1 VRKSSIYLPD
11 QLKQDL
17 AALAARSGRAE
28 ADLIRLAIE
37 RLLAVADPQDG
48 SASPVTPVPRRSGPM
63 LIGVGLGP
71 GDPRQVTR
79 LAEQSLIG
87 ADRVFAVSWT
97 ERSIGRAETVVRAV
111 APTVAVERIV
121 HDITAD
127 AAGRQRS
134 LKAAANAVVAALDA
148 LEVVAVV
155 TLGDPTMWSVFGDLA
170 AEVTAQRPNVP
181 VEMVPGITSFQALA
195 AVTGT
200 TLARPGQ
207 RVVVV
212 DGDVP
217 EEALQDPVATV
228 VVYKG
233 SPDAGS
239 LGRRVRAAGRIDHA
253 RVGELIGLPGERID
267 DLAHLAPGPIS
278 YLATV
283 ILPATQDRS

>member
-48 SASPVTPVPRRSGPM
+48 SASPVTPVQRRSGPV

-127 AAGRQRS
+127 DAGRRRS
-134 LKAAANAVVAALDA
+134 LVAAADAVVAALDA

-170 AEVTAQRPNVP
+170 AEVSAQRPKVP

-217 EEALQDPVATV
+217 DGALHDPASTV

-233 SPDAGS
+233 SPDAGP
-239 LGRRVRAAGRIDHA
+239 LGDRAREAGRLDHA

-283 ILPATQDRS
+283 ILPATQDRP

>member
-48 SASPVTPVPRRSGPM
+48 SASPVTPVQRRSGPV

-79 LAEQSLIG
+79 HAEQSLIG

-127 AAGRQRS
+127 AAGRRRS
-134 LKAAANAVVAALDA
+134 LVAAADAVVAALDT
-148 LEVVAVV
+148 LEVVVVV

-170 AEVTAQRPNVP
+170 AEITAKRPKVP
-181 VEMVPGITSFQALA
+181 VEMVSGITSFQALA

-207 RVVVV
+207 RMVVV

-217 EEALQDPVATV
+217 DEALHDPASTV

-233 SPDAGS
+233 SPDAGP
-239 LGRRVRAAGRIDHA
+239 LGDRARKAGRLDRA

-267 DLAHLAPGPIS
+267 DLAHLGPGPIS

-283 ILPATQDRS
+283 ILPAVQDRS